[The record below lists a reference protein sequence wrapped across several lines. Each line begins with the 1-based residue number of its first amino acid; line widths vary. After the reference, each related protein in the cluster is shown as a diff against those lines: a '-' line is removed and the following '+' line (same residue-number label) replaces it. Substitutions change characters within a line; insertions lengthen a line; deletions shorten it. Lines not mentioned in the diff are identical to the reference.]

1 MTNTAVPAPTFEKSP
16 EIQRWMRD
24 GYHAAVRSRNR
35 AYVMC
40 LFLLLVAAAA
50 VFSVSALAPLKE
62 VKTNIVLVDAVHG
75 VVTSVQDGADLQ
87 ELTAKYAITQAML
100 YRYVIAR
107 ESYDPADY
115 QVKYDLVRKMSTRQP
130 REEYEARMAS
140 KSSPIQV
147 LGHNGRRTVRIQSV
161 NQLTPETSQ
170 VRFVVSDT
178 YDGKANGAP
187 KHWIAIVSHKYLST
201 PPRISCANRRS
212 DTHVTLCTKQSGES
226 GANQGVVGVV
236 GAARQ
241 FDFGFAIAVR
251 KGAGGLHAFFI
262 AGDAKTGKAAFA
274 GKAAGVAQKD
284 HARFAFAAGDQRA
297 LLQFKAHVFFIK
309 RHGAN
314 RPVGRGGVVN
324 HPGGERAHEQFGFQQ
339 TIGCQ
344 TDGGNGASDGHA
356 VVFELLPRMRGTG
369 GKQHAGGKRQKM
381 AAKNSHDIPL
391 LHMRDVIAWYA
402 SRQKNSGGKTGCFAP
417 LFRRFSHTHLPQ
429 LR

>member
-1 MTNTAVPAPTFEKSP
+1 MTNTATAPTFEKSP

-147 LGHNGRRTVRIQSV
+147 LGRNGRRTVRIQSV

-187 KHWIAIVSHKYLST
+187 KHWIAIVSHKYMST
-201 PPRISCANRRS
+201 PSSLEDRYENPLGFVVTSYRIDQES
-212 DTHVTLCTKQSGES
+212 TLPGVFAQQPQQQQQRATQAAQQAAPQSAPASSEP
-226 GANQGVVGVV
+226 
-236 GAARQ
+236 
-241 FDFGFAIAVR
+241 
-251 KGAGGLHAFFI
+251 
-262 AGDAKTGKAAFA
+262 
-274 GKAAGVAQKD
+274 VAQTPAPVPVPAPVAPPPVQVQPQPEAAPQQPYVQPPAQQYPAQVPQPAPAPAPIAP
-284 HARFAFAAGDQRA
+284 AREPEIYVPQSA
-297 LLQFKAHVFFIK
+297 
-309 RHGAN
+309 
-314 RPVGRGGVVN
+314 P
-324 HPGGERAHEQFGFQQ
+324 P
-339 TIGCQ
+339 
-344 TDGGNGASDGHA
+344 
-356 VVFELLPRMRGTG
+356 LPPEPAM
-369 GKQHAGGKRQKM
+369 
-381 AAKNSHDIPL
+381 
-391 LHMRDVIAWYA
+391 
-402 SRQKNSGGKTGCFAP
+402 
-417 LFRRFSHTHLPQ
+417 
-429 LR
+429 

>member
-1 MTNTAVPAPTFEKSP
+1 MTNTATAPTFEKSP

-147 LGHNGRRTVRIQSV
+147 LGRNGRRTVRIQSV

-201 PPRISCANRRS
+201 PPPY
-212 DTHVTLCTKQSGES
+212 LM
-226 GANQGVVGVV
+226 
-236 GAARQ
+236 
-241 FDFGFAIAVR
+241 R
-251 KGAGGLHAFFI
+251 K
-262 AGDAKTGKAAFA
+262 
-274 GKAAGVAQKD
+274 
-284 HARFAFAAGDQRA
+284 
-297 LLQFKAHVFFIK
+297 
-309 RHGAN
+309 
-314 RPVGRGGVVN
+314 
-324 HPGGERAHEQFGFQQ
+324 
-339 TIGCQ
+339 
-344 TDGGNGASDGHA
+344 S
-356 VVFELLPRMRGTG
+356 
-369 GKQHAGGKRQKM
+369 
-381 AAKNSHDIPL
+381 
-391 LHMRDVIAWYA
+391 
-402 SRQKNSGGKTGCFAP
+402 
-417 LFRRFSHTHLPQ
+417 PQ
-429 LR
+429 